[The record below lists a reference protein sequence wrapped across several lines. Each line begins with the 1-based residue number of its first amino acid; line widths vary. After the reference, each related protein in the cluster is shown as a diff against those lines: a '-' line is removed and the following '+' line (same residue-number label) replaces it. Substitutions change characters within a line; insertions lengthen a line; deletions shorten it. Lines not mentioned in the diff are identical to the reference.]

1 MGDSLREAAFD
12 AAYDILG
19 DVGEAEDC
27 ATEAL
32 AHAEGRRDTVGD
44 VPDAEAWV
52 VREASRLARARI
64 RRARRRLTTLGAVA
78 AVLFVAA
85 AGVAAARSRGGAGG
99 TVQTAGVAPTI
110 PTAEPSPTTEAVT
123 TTTAVLMQ
131 PPLETVPEANSAPTT
146 AATVRSRSPSTTATT
161 ATPSTRSA
169 AASATLTEVWPP
181 KRDPN
186 RVYVAARGS
195 DADSYVSRM
204 TLDWGDGS
212 VPTIFAYP
220 LSSCHD
226 GPSNQAADTNHGY
239 AAPGRYTVRLIV
251 TSVACD
257 GTGAQTATAETIV
270 TSPSSAP

>member
-12 AAYDILG
+12 AAYGILG

-32 AHAEGRRDTVGD
+32 AHAERRRDTVGS
-44 VPDAEAWV
+44 VPDPEAWV
-52 VREASRLARARI
+52 VREASHVAMARI
-64 RRARRRLTTLGAVA
+64 RRGRRRLATLGAVA

-85 AGVAAARSRGGAGG
+85 AGVAAARSGGGAGG
-99 TVQTAGVAPTI
+99 TVQTAAVVPTI
-110 PTAEPSPTTEAVT
+110 ATGEPPPTTEAVT
-123 TTTAVLMQ
+123 TTTVVLMQ
-131 PPLETVPEANSAPTT
+131 PPLETVPEPSTTPTAPAVRHPSPTT
-146 AATVRSRSPSTTATT
+146 AATTAAPPTN
-161 ATPSTRSA
+161 SA
-169 AASATLTEVWPP
+169 APNATLAVVSPP
-181 KRDPN
+181 KRDPK

-204 TLDWGDGS
+204 TIDWGDGS
-212 VPTIFAYP
+212 PAMSFDYP

-226 GPSNQAADTNHGY
+226 MPSNQAADTNHGY

-251 TSVACD
+251 TSVGCD